1 MSKFISYG
9 RQYIDKK
16 DIVAVL
22 QVLRSDFITQGPKIP
37 AFEKALCKFTGA
49 KYAVVVSNGT
59 AALHIACLA
68 AGIKI
73 KDEVITS
80 PITFVASVNSI
91 LYCGATPVFADIQND
106 TSNIDPGEIENKL
119 NKRTKAI
126 IPVHFAGHP
135 CDLEEINRIA
145 KKQGLIVIED
155 AAHALGAEYKGS
167 KIGSCK
173 YSDMTIFSFHPVKSI
188 TTGEG
193 GAVLTNSKT
202 LYRKLL
208 LLRNHGIT
216 KKKTSL
222 FNKGEGDWYYEM
234 QALGF
239 NYRMTDIQAALG
251 ISQLRKLK
259 GFIEK
264 RRKIVKYYDRVF
276 RRYHVFDIPVEREYV
291 RSSFHLYPIRL
302 KGKFKHK
309 RKEIFHALRKQG
321 IGVQVHYIPVYKQPY
336 YKKIGFQDIFC
347 PRAEDFYNG
356 EISIP
361 LYSTLKQTQIKQITK
376 CLLNIA

>member
-1 MSKFISYG
+1 MNKFISYG
-9 RQYIDKK
+9 RQHIDKK
-16 DIVAVL
+16 DIDAVL
-22 QVLRSDFITQGPKIP
+22 RVLRSDFITQGPKIFM
-37 AFEKALCKFTGA
+37 FENGLCKFTGA
-49 KYAVVVSNGT
+49 KYAVVVSSGT

-68 AGIKI
+68 AGIKSN
-73 KDEVITS
+73 DEVITS
-80 PITFVASVNSI
+80 PITFVASVNSV
-91 LYCGATPVFADIQND
+91 LYCGATPVFADIQDD
-106 TSNIDPGEIENKL
+106 TANIDPEQIKSKL
-119 NKRTKAI
+119 SKRTKAI

-135 CDLEEINRIA
+135 CDLEEIKSIA
-145 KKQGLIVIED
+145 KEHGLIIIED

-173 YSDMTIFSFHPVKSI
+173 YSDMAIFSFHPLKSI

-193 GAVLTNSKT
+193 GAILTNNKS

-216 KKKTSL
+216 KEKTSL
-222 FNKGEGDWYYEM
+222 INKDAGDWYYEM

-264 RRKIVKYYDRVF
+264 RRKIVRYYNRVF
-276 RRYHVFDIPVEREYV
+276 RSHSAFNIPAEREYV
-291 RSSFHLYPIRL
+291 YSAFHLYPIRL
-302 KGKFKHK
+302 KGAFKHRK
-309 RKEIFHALRKQG
+309 KEIFNTLRNQG

-336 YKKIGFQDIFC
+336 YKKIGFKNISC
-347 PRAEDFYNG
+347 PFAEDFYNR

-361 LYSTLKQTQIKQITK
+361 LYPALSRVQIKKIIK
-376 CLLNIA
+376 CLLDIN